1 MKHLFCFGNQVLR
14 HGLEKLP
21 PRVLKRAL
29 IVQPHPHR
37 TNEPQLDDQRRQV
50 ANEEMVKRLRHPVF
64 GENDF
69 KLCHQ
74 IWQNVVLVA
83 ANLSKNA
90 GSDPKL
96 WQKSG
101 NVADLLELVFQLG
114 PRR

>member
-50 ANEEMVKRLRHPVF
+50 ANEEMVK
-64 GENDF
+64 
-69 KLCHQ
+69 
-74 IWQNVVLVA
+74 
-83 ANLSKNA
+83 
-90 GSDPKL
+90 
-96 WQKSG
+96 
-101 NVADLLELVFQLG
+101 
-114 PRR
+114 